1 VQNANPGQCDLLPGR
16 GNSHKLF
23 MLPSRNDI
31 PCSQRAGI
39 LKHFL
44 NRHFCVWKYR
54 PEGAVELLHAFQS
67 RSNTLISVENYVV
80 GIEME
85 ILMPSLRVSKAL
97 YGVGEGLPVGHSAI
111 LAALRGDRN
120 ELGRSYQARPANCRV
135 SVSTLIFSPSL
146 INTGTRISMP
156 VSSLAGLVTLPLAVS
171 PRTPGSV

>member
-1 VQNANPGQCDLLPGR
+1 VQNTNSGQCDLLPGR

-23 MLPSRNDI
+23 LLRSRNDI
-31 PCSQRAGI
+31 ACSQRAGI

-44 NRHFCVWKYR
+44 KRHFCVWKYR
-54 PEGAVELLHAFQS
+54 PEGVVELLHAFQS

-97 YGVGEGLPVGHSAI
+97 DRMDKGLPVRHYAI

-120 ELGRSYQARPANCRV
+120 ELGWSCQARPANCRV

-146 INTGTRISMP
+146 MNTGTRISMP